1 MAYAHI
7 TGKSETKK
15 TVTKSRTVR
24 TVPDADDNP
33 PVRKRRKL
41 AKWQIILIIVLCV
54 VALGLVAAKIFLSKR
69 NSSTS
74 VVQTYR
80 VRQETNENIIEIS
93 GNILAA
99 QSQTLRVAGAGTVT
113 KVNVKEGDFVKKGQV
128 LLELDAVEQNYELSN
143 LDYQIAQTKINGSKK
158 ELELQQQKRTVL
170 QKKLEDRKVVASFDG
185 YLAQFSVLT
194 GDYLEAKDVVGTL
207 IDRSYMKASVEV
219 VETDVSKLKVNQ
231 PVRFTFPAYSKE
243 VTGYVVSYP
252 TVGSITSRGATVVET
267 ELRIDNP
274 PEEILPQFSFT
285 GVIQITEPETVL
297 VIERQ
302 AISSKSGKSYAE
314 VVQRDGT
321 TKEVQVTV
329 ENYGTK
335 YVKIL
340 SGLSA
345 GDVVQNS
352 GSTQSGWAA
361 SSGGNA
367 GFGGNGGNS
376 SFGGMPV
383 RMGR

>member
-15 TVTKSRTVR
+15 TVAGSRPRKSVQDTD
-24 TVPDADDNP
+24 TL
-33 PVRKRRKL
+33 PVRKRRRL
-41 AKWQIILIIVLCV
+41 AKWQIALIIVLGV
-54 VALGLVAAKIFLSKR
+54 IVLGFVAVRLFLSKQK
-69 NSSTS
+69 SSTAAA
-74 VVQTYR
+74 QTYR

-113 KVNVKEGDFVKKGQV
+113 KVNAKEGDFVKKGQV
-128 LLELDAVEQNYELSN
+128 LLELDAVEQNYELAN

-231 PVRFTFPAYSKE
+231 PVRFTFPAYSKP

-297 VIERQ
+297 VVERQ
-302 AISSKSGKSYAE
+302 AVSSKGGKSYAE

-329 ENYGTK
+329 ESYGTK

-345 GDVVQNS
+345 GDVVQS
-352 GSTQSGWAA
+352 TDSTQSGWAA
-361 SSGGNA
+361 SSGSGGNA
-367 GFGGNGGNS
+367 GFGGNSG
-376 SFGGMPV
+376 FGGMTV